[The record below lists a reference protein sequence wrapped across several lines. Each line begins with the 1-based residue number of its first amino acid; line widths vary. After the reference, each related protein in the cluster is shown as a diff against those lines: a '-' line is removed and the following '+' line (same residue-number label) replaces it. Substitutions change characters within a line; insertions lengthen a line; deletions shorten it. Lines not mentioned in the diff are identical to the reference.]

1 MVLRTMLMALTGL
14 VALGGDARAADPGI
28 NEARAKYHYQM
39 FCQGCH
45 TPDGA
50 GANAV
55 PPLKDFMG
63 YFLRSQRGR
72 EFMVRVPG
80 SATSKLDDAQ
90 LAEVLNWSIENF
102 AGSSL
107 SPDGYEPYTA
117 AEVGELRTRP
127 LQEIENHR
135 ASVLAEIAV
144 MEQQGAES

>member
-1 MVLRTMLMALTGL
+1 
-14 VALGGDARAADPGI
+14 
-28 NEARAKYHYQM
+28 
-39 FCQGCH
+39 
-45 TPDGA
+45 
-50 GANAV
+50 
-55 PPLKDFMG
+55 MG

-107 SPDGYEPYTA
+107 SADGYEPYTA

-144 MEQQGAES
+144 MEQ

>member
-1 MVLRTMLMALTGL
+1 MVQAMIKGFMLALLGAACP
-14 VALGGDARAADPGI
+14 ALAEDDAMNP
-28 NEARAKYHYQM
+28 ERAKYHYQM

-50 GANAV
+50 GANAI

-80 SATSKLDDAQ
+80 SALSTLDDAE
-90 LAEVLNWSIENF
+90 LAEVLNWSIDNF
-102 AGSSL
+102 AGVSL
-107 SPDGYEPYTA
+107 PAAGYIPYTSQ
-117 AEVGELRTRP
+117 EVAVLRTQP

-135 ASVLAEIAV
+135 ASVLAEIAAQ
-144 MEQQGAES
+144 ESQGAES

>member
-1 MVLRTMLMALTGL
+1 MVQAMIKGFMLALLGAACP
-14 VALGGDARAADPGI
+14 ALAEDDAMNP
-28 NEARAKYHYQM
+28 ERAKYHYQM

-50 GANAV
+50 GANAI

-80 SATSKLDDAQ
+80 SALSTLDDAE
-90 LAEVLNWSIENF
+90 LAEVLNWSIDNF
-102 AGSSL
+102 AGMSL
-107 SPDGYEPYTA
+107 PAAGYIPYTSQ
-117 AEVGELRTRP
+117 EVAVLRTQP

-135 ASVLAEIAV
+135 ASVLAEIAAQ
-144 MEQQGAES
+144 ESQGAES

>member
-1 MVLRTMLMALTGL
+1 VVKAVIKVLIFAVLGAVCPGLT
-14 VALGGDARAADPGI
+14 ADEPM
-28 NEARAKYHYQM
+28 NPERAKYHYQM

-50 GANAV
+50 GANAI

-80 SATSKLDDAQ
+80 SALSTLDDAE
-90 LAEVLNWSIENF
+90 LAEVLNWSIDNF
-102 AGSSL
+102 AGVSL
-107 SPDGYEPYTA
+107 PSAGYIPYTSQ
-117 AEVGELRTRP
+117 EVAVLRTQP

-135 ASVLAEIAV
+135 ASVLAEIASLGA
-144 MEQQGAES
+144 QGAES

>member
-1 MVLRTMLMALTGL
+1 MSRRVAIFLAGLLYCPAAL
-14 VALGGDARAADPGI
+14 LGSDAGI

-80 SATSKLDDAQ
+80 SATSKLDDAE
-90 LAEVLNWSIENF
+90 LAEVLNWSIDNF

-107 SPDGYEPYTA
+107 SPDGYAPYTA

-135 ASVLAEIAV
+135 AAVLAEIAAID
-144 MEQQGAES
+144 QQGAES

>member
-1 MVLRTMLMALTGL
+1 MSNTMIKGFLLVLL
-14 VALGGDARAADPGI
+14 VLVGPVFAAGDGMNA
-28 NEARAKYHYQM
+28 ERAKYHYQM

-50 GANAV
+50 GANAI

-80 SATSKLDDAQ
+80 SALSTLNDAE
-90 LAEVLNWSIENF
+90 LAEVLNWSIDSF
-102 AGSSL
+102 AGDSL
-107 SPDGYEPYTA
+107 PPGGYTPYTA
-117 AEVGELRTRP
+117 EEVAIFRKEP

-135 ASVLAEIAV
+135 ASVLAEIA
-144 MEQQGAES
+144 ALKP